1 MKLAILAVGQ
11 LRGQDEAALY
21 EAYGQRIA
29 AAGRNIAIDGPQ
41 LIEIK
46 DQQGANE
53 KLAAALDNRPQA
65 FVVALDET
73 GKQLSSRAFAQQLG
87 AWRDDGI
94 GELVFVLGAADGLS
108 DAVRQRANMM
118 LSLGPMTWP
127 HLLARVLLAEQIWRG
142 ISILTGHP
150 YHRD

>member
-29 AAGRNIAIDGPQ
+29 GAGRNIAIDGPQ

>member
-21 EAYGQRIA
+21 EAYGQRIS

-73 GKQLSSRAFAQQLG
+73 GKQLNSRAFAQQLG

>member
-11 LRGQDEAALY
+11 LRGQGEAALY

-29 AAGRNIAIDGPQ
+29 GAGRNIAIDGPQ

-53 KLAAALDNRPQA
+53 KLAAALDNRQQA